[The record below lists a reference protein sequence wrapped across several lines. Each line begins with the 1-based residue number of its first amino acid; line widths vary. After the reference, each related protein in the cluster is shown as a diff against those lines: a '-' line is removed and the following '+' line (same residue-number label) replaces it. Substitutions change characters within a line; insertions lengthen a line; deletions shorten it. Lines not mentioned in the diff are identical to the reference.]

1 MRLSELMQ
9 GLPVLWAQ
17 GDAEITGITVD
28 SRTVRP
34 GDLFVAIVGRTHD
47 GHQFIEDAIARGAV
61 AVVAQGSPHSLTPS
75 PTTQER
81 AAQLEPS
88 PPTHLPRRGRGES
101 APPSPTRWE
110 RGAGGVRALYLVP
123 NTRDALWRIAQRFYG
138 DPSREMLVVGITGTN
153 GKTTTTH
160 MLQKILV
167 AWGKPTLIV
176 GTLGAWIE
184 YPDGT
189 RLTLAQEGEFT
200 TPEVYQLQALL
211 KTAREQGAEAVVM
224 EVSSHA
230 LDQKRAD
237 GVHFDAGVFT
247 NLTQDHLDYHGTMD
261 AYAAAKLRLFTDLA
275 EQSAKP
281 FKAII
286 NIDDEW
292 GRRFAARAKG
302 AVYTYGQSEC
312 ALVQATRVEYG
323 LEGLRF
329 TLHSPCLNSRLTG
342 SESFPSGNKSFPSG
356 NEPCQSGNNSFP
368 TENKSFPVGNE
379 PCQTGNKSFPIG
391 NEPCPSE
398 NESFSIGNEPCATGN
413 KSFSD
418 ALTPSPSPAA
428 RERGDSS
435 PLAHAVG
442 EGGYQLYI
450 PLPAPYNLNNALAA
464 AATALALGAPMD
476 AIQRGLASLEQV
488 AGRFQRAPIDA
499 EYQVIVDF
507 AHTPDALQRVLQ
519 AGRMLNP
526 TRLTVLF
533 GCGGDRDAVKRPLMG
548 KIAAELADRVILTSD
563 NPRTEDPHAIL
574 EQILAGIPDALRHKV
589 ALVEADRRRAIEY
602 ALHTAQAGELI
613 LLAGKGHEPYQIIGT
628 EKLPFS
634 DIETAKEVARAKR

>member
-17 GDAEITGITVD
+17 GDAEITGISVD
-28 SRTVRP
+28 SRKVRP

-61 AVVAQGSPHSLTPS
+61 AIMIQQDRYDGVLAVGDKLTNAGDGGDAVAPAADWYDGIPAVGQHGATPRDGGDAVAPAVVA
-75 PTTQER
+75 
-81 AAQLEPS
+81 
-88 PPTHLPRRGRGES
+88 
-101 APPSPTRWE
+101 
-110 RGAGGVRALYLVP
+110 VP

-138 DPSREMLVVGITGTN
+138 DPSREMLVIGITGTN

-237 GVHFDAGVFT
+237 GIHFDAGVFT

-302 AVYTYGQSEC
+302 AVYTYGQSES

-342 SESFPSGNKSFPSG
+342 SKSFPSGNKSFPIG
-356 NEPCQSGNNSFP
+356 NEPCQSGN
-368 TENKSFPVGNE
+368 KSFSVGNE

-398 NESFSIGNEPCATGN
+398 NESFPIENGPCAAGN
-413 KSFSD
+413 KSLSD
-418 ALTPSPSPAA
+418 ALTPDPSPAT
-428 RERGDSS
+428 RERGVSS
-435 PLAHAVG
+435 PLAHAAG
-442 EGGYQLYI
+442 EEGYHLYI
-450 PLPAPYNLNNALAA
+450 PLPAP
-464 AATALALGAPMD
+464 
-476 AIQRGLASLEQV
+476 
-488 AGRFQRAPIDA
+488 
-499 EYQVIVDF
+499 
-507 AHTPDALQRVLQ
+507 
-519 AGRMLNP
+519 
-526 TRLTVLF
+526 
-533 GCGGDRDAVKRPLMG
+533 
-548 KIAAELADRVILTSD
+548 
-563 NPRTEDPHAIL
+563 
-574 EQILAGIPDALRHKV
+574 
-589 ALVEADRRRAIEY
+589 
-602 ALHTAQAGELI
+602 
-613 LLAGKGHEPYQIIGT
+613 
-628 EKLPFS
+628 
-634 DIETAKEVARAKR
+634 

>member
-9 GLPVLWAQ
+9 GLPILWAQ
-17 GDAEITGITVD
+17 GDAEITGIAVD
-28 SRTVRP
+28 SRTVQP

-47 GHQFIEDAIARGAV
+47 GHQFIADAIARGAAGILVSKLPSPPVPLSREAVGEDAGGRFDLPSPPVPLSRV
-61 AVVAQGSPHSLTPS
+61 AGEGGQGAAHAADTPS
-75 PTTQER
+75 PT
-81 AAQLEPS
+81 P
-88 PPTHLPRRGRGES
+88 G
-101 APPSPTRWE
+101 E
-110 RGAGGVRALYLVP
+110 RGTGGEGKPTPIYLVP
-123 NTRDALWRIAQRFYG
+123 NTRDTLWRIAQRFYG
-138 DPSREMLVVGITGTN
+138 DPSRQLLTIGVTGTN

-167 AWGKPTLIV
+167 GWGKPTLIV
-176 GTLGAWIE
+176 GTLGAWID
-184 YPDGT
+184 YPDGS

-211 KTAREQGAEAVVM
+211 KTALENGAEAAVM

-230 LDQKRAD
+230 LDQQRAD

-302 AVYTYGQSEC
+302 AVFTYGQSES
-312 ALVQATRVEYG
+312 ALVQATRVEYR
-323 LEGLRF
+323 LQGLRF
-329 TLHSPCLNSRLTG
+329 EIKTFLTPGVSHNLQQSECEDLPSPPGPLSRVAG
-342 SESFPSGNKSFPSG
+342 EGEQG
-356 NEPCQSGNNSFP
+356 A
-368 TENKSFPVGNE
+368 
-379 PCQTGNKSFPIG
+379 
-391 NEPCPSE
+391 
-398 NESFSIGNEPCATGN
+398 PCAAN
-413 KSFSD
+413 
-418 ALTPSPSPAA
+418 TPSPTPW
-428 RERGDSS
+428 ERGQG
-435 PLAHAVG
+435 G
-442 EGGYQLYI
+442 ELQLRWAQRAEFSI
-450 PLPAPYNLNNALAA
+450 PLVAPYNLYNALAA
-464 AATALALGAPMD
+464 AATALALGVPIE

-488 AGRFQRAPIDA
+488 RGRFQRAPIDA
-499 EYQVIVDF
+499 EYEVIVDF

-533 GCGGDRDAVKRPLMG
+533 GCGGDRDATKRPRMG

-563 NPRTEDPHAIL
+563 NPRTEDPQAIL
-574 EQILAGIPDALRHKV
+574 EQILAGVPDALRSKV
-589 ALVEADRRRAIEY
+589 ALVEVDRRRAIEY

-628 EKLPFS
+628 AKLPFS
-634 DIETAKEVARAKR
+634 DLEVAEEVAGAKR